1 MSNCIIFGGAPLYNF
16 NNDIGADDFVIAAD
30 AGLKHCERMG
40 IRPHLIVGDF
50 DSYGGV
56 PEGENIVRLKPEKD
70 DTDTMAAVRWAVS
83 EGFAEIR
90 LYCALGGRLDHLL
103 GNIQSLAFA
112 CRHGAKAS
120 LYGREARL
128 HLISNSAIAL
138 PPCEGY
144 SLSVLALTDRVENV
158 CITGVKYPLHGA
170 LVTNSFPI
178 GVSNEW
184 EDTAHISCGAG
195 ILLVINAK
203 K

>member
-1 MSNCIIFGGAPLYNF
+1 MP
-16 NNDIGADDFVIAAD
+16 V
-30 AGLKHCERMG
+30 
-40 IRPHLIVGDF
+40 
-50 DSYGGV
+50 
-56 PEGENIVRLKPEKD
+56 EKD

-103 GNIQSLAFA
+103 GNIQSLSFA

-128 HLISNSAIAL
+128 HLISNGAIAL